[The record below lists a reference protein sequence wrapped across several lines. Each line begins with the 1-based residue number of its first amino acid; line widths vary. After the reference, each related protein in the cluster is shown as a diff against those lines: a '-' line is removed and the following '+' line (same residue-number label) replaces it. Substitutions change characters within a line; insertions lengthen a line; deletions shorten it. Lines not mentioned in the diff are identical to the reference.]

1 MFNPQD
7 PSMNAK
13 YKTAPCNNWYTSNQ
27 CKFGDNCKFA
37 HGDEEL
43 RAAPPQYQNN
53 RGGRGGGF
61 NGPSRGG
68 YNDRSGSDKYGPGNG
83 GGGGGGGGYRTQ
95 PCNFMAQY
103 GNCKFGESC
112 KFSHDSSPQD
122 FGEMGGMG
130 GGQFG
135 GQEFGG
141 PGGYGG
147 MGGGPGFGG
156 PGGPGGPGGFS
167 GPGGFGG
174 PGGPGGFGGPGGP
187 GGFGGPGGYDGGQMG
202 AYPGGPQYPPHHGM
216 GPM

>member
-43 RAAPPQYQNN
+43 RAAPAQYQNN
-53 RGGRGGGF
+53 RGGMGGGF
-61 NGPSRGG
+61 NKPSRGG
-68 YNDRSGSDKYGPGNG
+68 YNDRGGSDKYGPGNG

-122 FGEMGGMG
+122 FGGEMGGMG

-135 GQEFGG
+135 GQDFGG

-147 MGGGPGFGG
+147 MGGGF
-156 PGGPGGPGGFS
+156 GGPGGPGGFS
-167 GPGGFGG
+167 GPGG
-174 PGGPGGFGGPGGP
+174 PGGPGGFSGQGGP
-187 GGFGGPGGYDGGQMG
+187 GGFGGPGGYGGEQMG
-202 AYPGGPQYPPHHGM
+202 GYPGGPQYPPHHGM